1 VIAETPPQHEKIQR
15 EDWYMLIATI
25 VGGLLIAP
33 LLRDQPFLGFDWVVS
48 FSQHI
53 FDMDYPPWVCL
64 MLRPLTALPS
74 RTGLIILQ
82 GLAFSS
88 VSLLTYRIARQTFPD
103 NRLPAVIGVI
113 LVLISPY
120 PWLVFWAGQIEVM
133 VIIGI
138 MAMPF
143 GIPLL
148 FAKPNLGIWIVFRS
162 RRDIFLTLG
171 FVLISFVIWGLWP
184 LDQYYHLITVRT
196 FHAAT
201 IGWKNLHPSI
211 GVLGV
216 ILFLLTDR
224 DQWRLMA
231 AGSLTMPFVLPYHYF
246 ILLPAIGKLGGWRQV
261 LLWFVGGIVGIIGLN
276 YGTVGTKILELLF
289 PILVWALLAP
299 SLKPKELWADPDL
312 IWRRGLRFAQ
322 ELWEKGKNMYSRIIK
337 PNVES

>member
-1 VIAETPPQHEKIQR
+1 
-15 EDWYMLIATI
+15 MLIATI

-184 LDQYYHLITVRT
+184 LDQYSVDRNQAGKGTEIESENPRRCLMISHNQSRQRASGSRRCRTCRGPRLGTNKKCHLT
-196 FHAAT
+196 
-201 IGWKNLHPSI
+201 
-211 GVLGV
+211 
-216 ILFLLTDR
+216 
-224 DQWRLMA
+224 
-231 AGSLTMPFVLPYHYF
+231 
-246 ILLPAIGKLGGWRQV
+246 
-261 LLWFVGGIVGIIGLN
+261 
-276 YGTVGTKILELLF
+276 
-289 PILVWALLAP
+289 
-299 SLKPKELWADPDL
+299 
-312 IWRRGLRFAQ
+312 
-322 ELWEKGKNMYSRIIK
+322 
-337 PNVES
+337 